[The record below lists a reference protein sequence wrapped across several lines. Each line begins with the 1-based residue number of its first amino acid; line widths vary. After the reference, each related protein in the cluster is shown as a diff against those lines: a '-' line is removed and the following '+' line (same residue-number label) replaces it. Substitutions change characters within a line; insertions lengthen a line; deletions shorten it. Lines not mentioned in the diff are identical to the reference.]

1 MLIADFIFN
10 INILSSLVLI
20 IINNIIYV
28 DISLIFNMDF
38 FVLFLFIFFAIN
50 FLQCLKILIS
60 INIIQFNL

>member
-1 MLIADFIFN
+1 MIADFIFN

-20 IINNIIYV
+20 IINNIIYI

-38 FVLFLFIFFAIN
+38 FILFLFTFFAIN

-60 INIIQFNL
+60 INIKLLE